1 MAVNMNIEIAT
12 LRRMTAAQLRDK
24 YHEVFGEV
32 TRSGNKDFLFKRIS
46 WRMQS
51 LAEGG
56 LSERARQRAA
66 ELARDADIRMTMP
79 RPRGQNTPPKRKFCP
94 QLSLNPTGRCPS
106 GPIERHRRSSILS
119 GLPSVRSIQRPL
131 IERRPCRC
139 CPSGGRTRHP
149 RCSRSCFRPSRCCS
163 SHLPECGDSEF
174 GWPARSRPRR
184 TTRRD

>member
-79 RPRGQNTPPKRKFCP
+79 RPP
-94 QLSLNPTGRCPS
+94 QA
-106 GPIERHRRSSILS
+106 
-119 GLPSVRSIQRPL
+119 PL
-131 IERRPCRC
+131 DAVE
-139 CPSGGRTRHP
+139 
-149 RCSRSCFRPSRCCS
+149 
-163 SHLPECGDSEF
+163 
-174 GWPARSRPRR
+174 R
-184 TTRRD
+184 TTTAPAAKPGRRLPMPGAILVREYRGRLIQVTVLPKGFEWEGQVYRSLSAVAKAVTGSHWNGYLFFNLTNGDEA